1 MTKEEIERIIEMVRE
16 GLMSARHAAVLLDW
30 TVDDVC
36 EAAFGEV
43 CL

>member
-1 MTKEEIERIIEMVRE
+1 MTKEEIERVLELVRE
-16 GLMSARHAAVLLDW
+16 GLMSVRYAAILLDW

-43 CL
+43 VL